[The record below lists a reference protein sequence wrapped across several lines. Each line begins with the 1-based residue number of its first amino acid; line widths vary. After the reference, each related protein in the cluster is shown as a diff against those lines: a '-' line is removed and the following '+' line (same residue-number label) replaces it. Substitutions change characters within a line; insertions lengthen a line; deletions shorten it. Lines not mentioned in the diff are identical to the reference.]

1 MIRSLRQRTIGLA
14 MLQAHGF
21 SPFRW
26 GDRPATSSPDA
37 PNADRLLKEP
47 VERGKNGE

>member
-14 MLQAHGF
+14 MLQAHAS

-26 GDRPATSSPDA
+26 GDRSAPDA
-37 PNADRLLKEP
+37 SKIDRPLKAP
-47 VERGKNGE
+47 VEQGKNDE

>member
-14 MLQAHGF
+14 MLQSHGF

-26 GDRPATSSPDA
+26 GDRPTPGTSK
-37 PNADRLLKEP
+37 ADRPLKAPAEQ
-47 VERGKNGE
+47 GKNDE